1 VLTESGREEFVFVV
15 KGKQVLTLMRDDG
28 LTHHYSLIARREAH
42 FTEQGFKVVKV
53 YGSDD
58 ANDFSITA
66 VDCEIGYHEQR
77 LTALERLAVRC
88 YAGKY
93 WDIPF

>member
-1 VLTESGREEFVFVV
+1 MTESGREEFILVV
-15 KGKQVLTLMRDDG
+15 RGRWVHTLMRDDG
-28 LTHHYSLIARREAH
+28 QSHHDDMMSDWGFWRKE
-42 FTEQGFKVVKV
+42 GFKMVKV
-53 YGSDD
+53 YGTDD
-58 ANDFSITA
+58 PKDFNITA